1 MTRALAPRRCARRR
15 RLIRLSLVL
24 LLGGCGADPKP
35 FDYHPANEIPP
46 GPGLFTGKTGSYEIV
61 VTRDEPGADA
71 ANESASPA
79 PRQGSLPR
87 PAEHPPYTTG
97 ATPLTG
103 W

>member
-1 MTRALAPRRCARRR
+1 MTRAPDAWRCARCRHPICLALA
-15 RLIRLSLVL
+15 LI
-24 LLGGCGADPKP
+24 LGGCGADPKP